1 MIIFVAVDDNNGMM
15 FHNRRQSQDVLLR
28 ERLLEKCQGNK
39 LWMNAYTSKQFET
52 PLPEHVIIEENFLE
66 RAEKGEFC
74 FVENLSLAPYWE
86 KIERLI
92 VFRWNRVYP
101 ADMWLDITLAEDG
114 WKLLTTT
121 EFVGNSHE
129 KITEEE
135 WVSVYEIG

>member
-1 MIIFVAVDDNNGMM
+1 M
-15 FHNRRQSQDVLLR
+15 
-28 ERLLEKCQGNK
+28 
-39 LWMNAYTSKQFET
+39 
-52 PLPEHVIIEENFLE
+52 
-66 RAEKGEFC
+66 
-74 FVENLSLAPYWE
+74 ENLSLAPYWE